1 MLTAKCFSPRYILYS
16 YLFLQRGRVVALPYG
31 IACTLMRE
39 VLHQQLSR
47 RDILKAGVALG
58 LGLTAHLSNTSE
70 TTEAHKSRVNAE
82 AVKYLESPQSIEK
95 AKALALTMA
104 GYLEKITPVAPRIQT
119 MKDVRDFR
127 DEFVPYLALIGFQT
141 SDKLV
146 YPKIKAVDFG
156 DTYESLG
163 DFYLFGVSHC
173 GTNPYTGE
181 KSDGSIEINE
191 RYFTPYSS
199 LQRPENNNQ
208 LVATLAHEIC
218 HSNNV
223 SCAPISFFGDFD
235 MVEGTTQIASTN
247 ALMAMAMGPDGGS
260 RIGLPAALG
269 QMQRMAKGYVL
280 GHLAEENRLDE
291 YDEFLSQFPRHS
303 EEQGDWHM
311 IQAQDMVDGYVGAAN
326 DYGRRP
332 FEVMGDAMVAK
343 NFKTKEL
350 PVPTKT
356 LSLYDMQ
363 YVLANLSHFVDDYLH

>member
-1 MLTAKCFSPRYILYS
+1 
-16 YLFLQRGRVVALPYG
+16 
-31 IACTLMRE
+31 MRE
-39 VLHQQLSR
+39 VLTHQLSR
-47 RDILKAGVALG
+47 RDVLKAGLALG
-58 LGLTAHLSNTSE
+58 LGLTARLSNTAE
-70 TTEAHKSRVNAE
+70 TAEAHKSRVNAE

-95 AKALALTMA
+95 AKFLALTMA
-104 GYLEKITPVAPRIQT
+104 GDLEKLTPSAPLIQT

-141 SDKLV
+141 WDKLV

-156 DTYESLG
+156 DEMGKSVG

-181 KSDGSIEINE
+181 VEDGSIEINE
-191 RYFTPYSS
+191 RYLTQYSS
-199 LQRPENNNQ
+199 LQKPENNHM

-223 SCAPISFFGDFD
+223 SCAPVSFFGDFD

-269 QMQRMAKGYVL
+269 QVERMAKGYVIV
-280 GHLAEENRLDE
+280 HLSEEDRLDE

-303 EEQGDWHM
+303 EEQGDWQL
-311 IQAQDMVDGYVGAAN
+311 IQSLDMVDGYLGAAD

-332 FEVMGDAMVAK
+332 FEVMGDAMVTK
-343 NFKTKEL
+343 DFKTKEL

-356 LSLYDMQ
+356 LSLYDMH
-363 YVLANLSHFVDDYLH
+363 YVLANLSHFVDDYLRASPQ